1 MTDTM
6 TDTAAPE
13 LAGSKR
19 GRVAVVAGTIAVVA
33 IPLMTIG
40 RYAGLWSP
48 VFAIPALLANVITLF
63 AALLAII
70 LGLIGVMT
78 RRGRPWSAYPV
89 RSSLLALLLGLVM
102 ISVIV
107 AYSAGRMK
115 YPVIHDV
122 TTDTDNPPKFV
133 ALQAERSAMRAP
145 NTTAYNPAV
154 AAKQKQGFPDLAP
167 KILPLQAGEAF
178 NRALDAAKAMGWR
191 IAATEPSEGRIEAV
205 ATTFWAGFIDDV
217 VIRVTPMGENQSR
230 VDVRSES
237 RVGGGDMGANGRRIE
252 KFLAQ
257 LQ

>member
-1 MTDTM
+1 M
-6 TDTAAPE
+6 TDTAALE
-13 LAGSKR
+13 LAGSTR
-19 GRVAVVAGTIAVVA
+19 ARVALVAGAIAVVA

-89 RSSLLALLLGLVM
+89 RSSLLALMLGTLM
-102 ISVIV
+102 IGTIV
-107 AYSAGRMK
+107 GFSAGRAK
-115 YPVIHDV
+115 YPQIHDV

-133 ALQAERSAMRAP
+133 ALQVERDAMRAR

-154 AAKQKQGFPDLAP
+154 AAKQKQGFPDLGP
-167 KILPLQAGEAF
+167 KILPLPAGEAF
-178 NRALDAAKAMGWR
+178 NRALNAAKAMGWR
-191 IAATEPSEGRIEAV
+191 IASFEPSEGRIEAV

-217 VIRVTPMGENQSR
+217 VIRVASIGDDQSR

-237 RVGGGDMGANGRRIE
+237 RVGGGDMGANGMRIE
-252 KFLAQ
+252 QFLAK

>member
-1 MTDTM
+1 M
-6 TDTAAPE
+6 TDTAASE
-13 LAGSKR
+13 LVGSTR
-19 GRVAVVAGTIAVVA
+19 ARVAVIAGAIAVVA

-89 RSSLLALLLGLVM
+89 RTSRVALVLGIVM
-102 ISVIV
+102 LGTIV
-107 AYSAGRMK
+107 AFSAGRAK

-133 ALQAERSAMRAP
+133 VLQAERDAMHAP

-154 AAKQKQGFPDLAP
+154 ATKQRQGFPDLAP
-167 KILPLQAGEAF
+167 KILQLSATEAF
-178 NRALDAAKAMGWR
+178 HRALDAAKAMGWR
-191 IAATEPSEGRIEAV
+191 IDAAQPSEGRIEAV

-217 VIRVTPMGENQSR
+217 VIRVTSIGENQSR

-237 RVGGGDMGANGRRIE
+237 RVGGGDMGANGMRIE
-252 KFLAQ
+252 KFLAR

>member
-1 MTDTM
+1 M
-6 TDTAAPE
+6 TDTAASE
-13 LAGSKR
+13 LVGSTR
-19 GRVAVVAGTIAVVA
+19 ARVAVVAGAIAVVA

-89 RSSLLALLLGLVM
+89 RTSRVALVLGIVM
-102 ISVIV
+102 LGVIV
-107 AYSAGRMK
+107 AFSAGRVK
-115 YPVIHDV
+115 YPPIHDV

-133 ALQAERSAMRAP
+133 ALQAERDAMHAR

-154 AAKQKQGFPDLAP
+154 AAKQKQGFPDLGP
-167 KILPLQAGEAF
+167 KILTLPAAEAY

-191 IAATEPSEGRIEAV
+191 IAAAQPSEGRIEAV

-217 VIRVTPMGENQSR
+217 VIRVTSTGENQSR

-237 RVGGGDMGANGRRIE
+237 RVGGGDMGANGMRIE
-252 KFLAQ
+252 KFLAS